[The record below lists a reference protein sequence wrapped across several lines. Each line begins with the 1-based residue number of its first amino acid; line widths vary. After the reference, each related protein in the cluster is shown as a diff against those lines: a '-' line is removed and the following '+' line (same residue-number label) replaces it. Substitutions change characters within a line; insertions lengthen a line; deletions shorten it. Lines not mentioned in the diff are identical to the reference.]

1 MKRNAA
7 WPLGVAH
14 EGRFVPCAGNNGG
27 VAQDHP
33 GSAGH
38 ETAGAWHA
46 RAEGKEEGKAHHVD
60 GDGQVLKVRKRH
72 AGRGVLHIRAAVQ
85 GLCPAWVP
93 PTRNSSLFQLGP
105 MRLHRLRSASGR
117 PRRVRALRHPG
128 SSQRPCPRSALAAFG
143 QQGQQERPVQRPT
156 RGHYPKN

>member
-46 RAEGKEEGKAHHVD
+46 SAKSKNEARRTMLMAMARSSKCANVMQG
-60 GDGQVLKVRKRH
+60 
-72 AGRGVLHIRAAVQ
+72 AA
-85 GLCPAWVP
+85 
-93 PTRNSSLFQLGP
+93 SSI
-105 MRLHRLRSASGR
+105 
-117 PRRVRALRHPG
+117 
-128 SSQRPCPRSALAAFG
+128 SALPSRASSSVRHFAAA
-143 QQGQQERPVQRPT
+143 E
-156 RGHYPKN
+156 YPSSYA

>member
-27 VAQDHP
+27 VAHDHP

-38 ETAGAWHA
+38 EAAGAWHA

-60 GDGQVLKVRKRH
+60 GDCQVLKVRKRH

-85 GLCPAWVP
+85 GL
-93 PTRNSSLFQLGP
+93 T
-105 MRLHRLRSASGR
+105 LRK
-117 PRRVRALRHPG
+117 ALRGVRIPLLLRVNSRAVRG
-128 SSQRPCPRSALAAFG
+128 EAGPR
-143 QQGQQERPVQRPT
+143 
-156 RGHYPKN
+156 

>member
-46 RAEGKEEGKAHHVD
+46 KGRRQGRRRTMLMAMARSSKCANVMQGVVSSISALPSRAS
-60 GDGQVLKVRKRH
+60 
-72 AGRGVLHIRAAVQ
+72 
-85 GLCPAWVP
+85 P
-93 PTRNSSLFQLGP
+93 
-105 MRLHRLRSASGR
+105 SGR
-117 PRRVRALRHPG
+117 HFAASEYP
-128 SSQRPCPRSALAAFG
+128 SSYA
-143 QQGQQERPVQRPT
+143 
-156 RGHYPKN
+156 